1 MKNSSND
8 SSAFSTAFKLLT
20 RTIPFL
26 GLNTIVYGGFFIASV
41 LWLAIFGGIAL
52 FFSSRVELLAF
63 IFFIIA
69 IAGPYGVLIFGKRYI
84 LYLVKG
90 AHIAVLTKLLKDD
103 VLPDNKTQVVYGRE
117 MVQNNFRDVSILFAL
132 DKMIDRIVKRFTRRF
147 VRIVDLLPLGGGASK
162 IARWAAAIVNQSLT
176 YVDEAI
182 LSYAIARDEKNI
194 WNSARHGIILYA
206 QVYKP
211 VLITAVKVWFLGRA
225 LFIGLLILLGMP
237 GVILM
242 LMFDAI
248 WFQIITIVAIV
259 LLTQLII
266 RAFFEPFATAYT
278 LVTYH
283 QSIEGVE
290 VNREWDERLQS
301 VSGEFK
307 KLVNRA
313 NEFGGKTA
321 DTHSTTASDD
331 DVQPSG
337 N

>member
-1 MKNSSND
+1 MQNHSDKSSF
-8 SSAFSTAFKLLT
+8 SKAFRLLT
-20 RTIPFL
+20 RTTPFL
-26 GLNTIVYGGFFIASV
+26 GLNIFVYGGFFIASV
-41 LWLAIFGGIAL
+41 LWLGIFGGIAY
-52 FFSSRVELLAF
+52 FFSTRVELLAF
-63 IFFIIA
+63 VFFIIA
-69 IAGPYGVLIFGKRYI
+69 VAGPYGVLIFGKRYI

-90 AHIAVLTKLLKDD
+90 AHIAVLTKLLKDE
-103 VLPDNKTQVVYGRE
+103 VLPGNKTQVVYGRE
-117 MVQNNFRDVSILFAL
+117 MVKNNFRDVSILFAL
-132 DKMIDRIVKRFTRRF
+132 DRMIDRIVKRFTRRF
-147 VRIVDLLPLGGGASK
+147 VRIVDFLPLGGGASK
-162 IARWAAAIVNQSLT
+162 IARWAAMIVNNSLS

-225 LFIGLLILLGMP
+225 LFIGLLIILGMP

-248 WFQIITIVAIV
+248 WFQLITIIGVI

-266 RAFFEPFATAYT
+266 RAVFEPFATAYT

-283 QSIEGVE
+283 DSIEGVE
-290 VNREWDERLQS
+290 VNKEWDERLQS

-307 KLVNRA
+307 KLVNKA
-313 NEFGGKTA
+313 KDFGGQA
-321 DTHSTTASDD
+321 DTHTTTVSDD
-331 DVQPSG
+331 TDQHSG

>member
-1 MKNSSND
+1 MQNQTNKKSSF
-8 SSAFSTAFKLLT
+8 SSAFRLLT
-20 RTIPFL
+20 RTTPFL
-26 GLNTIVYGGFFIASV
+26 GLNIFVYGGFFIASV
-41 LWLAIFGGIAL
+41 LWLAIFGGIAY
-52 FFSSRVELLAF
+52 FFSTRVELLAF

-69 IAGPYGVLIFGKRYI
+69 VAGPYGVLIFGKRYI

-103 VLPDNKTQVVYGRE
+103 ELPDNKTQVVYGRE

-132 DKMIDRIVKRFTRRF
+132 DRMIDRIVKRFTRRF
-147 VRIVDLLPLGGGASK
+147 VRIVDLLPFGGGASK
-162 IARWAAAIVNQSLT
+162 IARWAAMIVNNSLS

-248 WFQIITIVAIV
+248 WFQLITIIGVI
-259 LLTQLII
+259 LYTQLII
-266 RAFFEPFATAYT
+266 RAVFEPFATAYT

-283 QSIEGVE
+283 DSIEGVE
-290 VNREWDERLQS
+290 VNKEWDERLQS

-307 KLVNRA
+307 KLVNKA
-313 NEFGGKTA
+313 KDFGGQS
-321 DTHSTTASDD
+321 DTHTTT
-331 DVQPSG
+331 VSG
-337 N
+337 DTDQHSGK

>member
-1 MKNSSND
+1 MQNQSDKSSF
-8 SSAFSTAFKLLT
+8 SKAFRLLT
-20 RTIPFL
+20 RTTPFL
-26 GLNTIVYGGFFIASV
+26 GLNIFVYGGFFIASV
-41 LWLAIFGGIAL
+41 LWFGIFGGIAY
-52 FFSSRVELLAF
+52 FFSTRVELLAF
-63 IFFIIA
+63 VFFIIA
-69 IAGPYGVLIFGKRYI
+69 VAGPYGVLIFGKRYI

-90 AHIAVLTKLLKDD
+90 AHIAVLTKLLKDE

-117 MVQNNFRDVSILFAL
+117 MVKNNFRDVSILFAL
-132 DKMIDRIVKRFTRRF
+132 DRMIDRIVKRFTRRF
-147 VRIVDLLPLGGGASK
+147 VRIVDFLPLGGGASK
-162 IARWAAAIVNQSLT
+162 IARWAAMIVNNSLS

-225 LFIGLLILLGMP
+225 LFIGLLIILGMP

-248 WFQIITIVAIV
+248 WFQLITIIGVI

-266 RAFFEPFATAYT
+266 RAVFEPFATAYT

-283 QSIEGVE
+283 DSIEGVE
-290 VNREWDERLQS
+290 VNKEWDERLQS
-301 VSGEFK
+301 VSGEFQ

-313 NEFGGKTA
+313 KEFGGQSETHKTTVSA
-321 DTHSTTASDD
+321 DHD
-331 DVQPSG
+331 QHSG